1 MNGVRRAVVV
11 DGQLADKKNH
21 PGCAEIHQV
30 SIILEKDRER
40 LGVRSISRFTTIL
53 VEEAIMTNDPL
64 AWNAIVDDIHTKDLD
79 VPAVHSLMVNNM
91 TLPSLFITCLTTSK
105 TREQILDM
113 LVFFYEI
120 SSGMSADVK
129 EAISVSIT
137 CQWKSFVNCLI
148 TVVGYVSARIKDV
161 YFREIGKFI
170 HVSQVGSDAISCM
183 VREIIKVKKTELL
196 TIFLACD
203 FVVDSDLFELLLRT
217 ASPKHTPVLMLAKAV
232 GDNPDFIASHHDGI
246 ETMIVE
252 TMRAIMRS
260 GYCDQRV
267 MNALAYLSSKVL
279 DDTPMAKNM
288 ATLLLWAT
296 ADRVT

>member
-1 MNGVRRAVVV
+1 
-11 DGQLADKKNH
+11 
-21 PGCAEIHQV
+21 
-30 SIILEKDRER
+30 
-40 LGVRSISRFTTIL
+40 

-64 AWNAIVDDIHTKDLD
+64 LWNAIVDDIHTKDLD

-120 SSGMSADVK
+120 SSGMSTEVK
-129 EAISVSIT
+129 EATSVSIA
-137 CQWKSFVNCLI
+137 CQWKSFVNCLV

-183 VREIIKVKKTELL
+183 IRELIKVKKTELL

-203 FVVDSDLFELLLRT
+203 FVVDSELFELLLKT
-217 ASPKHTPVLMLAKAV
+217 ATPKHTAVLLLAKAA
-232 GDNPDFIASHHDGI
+232 GDTPDFLASHRDGI
-246 ETMIVE
+246 ETMIVD

-267 MNALAYLSSKVL
+267 MNAIAYLSTKVL
-279 DDTPMAKNM
+279 GDNPLANNM

-296 ADRVT
+296 A

>member
-11 DGQLADKKNH
+11 DGQLADKKDH
-21 PGCAEIHQV
+21 PGCAEVHQI

-40 LGVRSISRFTTIL
+40 LGAKSISRFTTIL

-64 AWNAIVDDIHTKDLD
+64 MWTAIVDDIHTKDLD
-79 VPAVHSLMVNNM
+79 VPAVHSLMSNNM

-120 SSGMSADVK
+120 SSGMSPEVK

-170 HVSQVGSDAISCM
+170 HVSRVGADAISCM
-183 VREIIKVKKTELL
+183 IREIVKVKKTELL
-196 TIFLACD
+196 SIFLACD
-203 FVVDSDLFELLLRT
+203 FVVDSDLFELLLKT
-217 ASPKHTPVLMLAKAV
+217 VSPKHTTVLMLAKAV
-232 GDNPDFIASHHDGI
+232 GDTPDFLVSHRDGI
-246 ETMIVE
+246 EATIVD
-252 TMRAIMRS
+252 TMRAVIRS

-267 MNALAYLSSKVL
+267 MNAIAYLSTKVSGDNPL
-279 DDTPMAKNM
+279 AKNM

-296 ADRVT
+296 T